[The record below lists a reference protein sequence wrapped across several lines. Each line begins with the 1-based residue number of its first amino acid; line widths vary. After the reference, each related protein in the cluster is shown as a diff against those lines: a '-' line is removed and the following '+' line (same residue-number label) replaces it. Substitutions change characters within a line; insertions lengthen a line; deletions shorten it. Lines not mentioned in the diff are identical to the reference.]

1 MITRILKLET
11 YKKHSIAYVEI
22 EYITA
27 NELTSTQKH
36 VCAYTHVLDN
46 EDISDTLKY
55 SLSNETYRN
64 TTANACIVGIDTA
77 HYYNE
82 RMSHSEKLADAER
95 QIKSLIDD
103 IIRHNEMKL

>member
-22 EYITA
+22 EFVVRDV
-27 NELTSTQKH
+27 TSTQKH
-36 VCAYTHVLDN
+36 VCAYTHILDN

-82 RMSHSEKLADAER
+82 QMTHSEKLADAER
-95 QIKSLIDD
+95 QIKSLIND
-103 IIRHNEMKL
+103 IIRHNEIKLR